1 MKRTVKKQFWF
12 SKVEAQ
18 DLKKKAKKACLTEA
32 ALIRLLLRGYE
43 PREKPDERFYDAM
56 RELSAIGNNINQ
68 LAIKANALGFVDSQ
82 MLKNEALRWHKF
94 QAAIEREFLRPEK
107 KRIEMAVTKLWK
119 VSVRLD
125 QVLDYTTNPE
135 KTANPEYSA
144 EDYQALKDVLAYA
157 KDEEKTEH
165 EFFCDGINCNVAMA
179 RDQFITVKEQFDK
192 TDGIQAYHGY
202 LSFKENE
209 VTPEQAQQIGMEF
222 ARKMW
227 GKRFQVV
234 VTTHLNTKHLH
245 CHFVINS
252 VSFVDGKRL
261 KDKEKSWYYFRHIAD
276 EICLEHKLSIVEK
289 PELHRSPSYL
299 TMKDEAGMPTR
310 YNNAKKAI
318 DEAIAMSRNLR
329 QFQYELGVMGYH
341 SNFSPNRKYA
351 TVTPKGSEKP
361 IRTYRLGEEYT
372 KEKILERL
380 IANRDNIVFKP
391 FQPKTYIVRQYRL
404 PTRESRIQKVGGL
417 YGLYL
422 YYCYRLG
429 YLPKHNQ
436 KQQNTARLHYLLK
449 DDLMKMDELT
459 KQVTLLGKHQIGT
472 DEQLFSY
479 KRSVEDEIK
488 TLTADRT
495 HLRNEIR
502 KVDISDERLSAA
514 KMKISAIS
522 ERLKELRKEVKLCDG
537 IAKRSGV
544 IADTLS
550 QVKAEEEKSQRKES
564 RNYEQRR

>member
-1 MKRTVKKQFWF
+1 
-12 SKVEAQ
+12 
-18 DLKKKAKKACLTEA
+18 
-32 ALIRLLLRGYE
+32 
-43 PREKPDERFYDAM
+43 
-56 RELSAIGNNINQ
+56 
-68 LAIKANALGFVDSQ
+68 
-82 MLKNEALRWHKF
+82 
-94 QAAIEREFLRPEK
+94 
-107 KRIEMAVTKLWK
+107 MAVTKLWK
-119 VSVRLD
+119 VSVRLG

-179 RDQFITVKEQFDK
+179 RDQFITVKEQFGK

-252 VSFVDGKRL
+252 VSFADGKRL

-289 PELHRSPSYL
+289 PELHRSPAYL
-299 TMKDEAGMPTR
+299 TKKDEAGMPTR

-329 QFQYELGVMGYH
+329 QFQYELSVMGYH

-404 PTRESRIQKVGGL
+404 PTRENKIQKVGGL

-429 YLPKHNQ
+429 RSTIRN
-436 KQQNTARLHYLLK
+436 NRIRRGFT
-449 DDLMKMDELT
+449 
-459 KQVTLLGKHQIGT
+459 I
-472 DEQLFSY
+472 FS
-479 KRSVEDEIK
+479 K
-488 TLTADRT
+488 T
-495 HLRNEIR
+495 I
-502 KVDISDERLSAA
+502 
-514 KMKISAIS
+514 
-522 ERLKELRKEVKLCDG
+522 
-537 IAKRSGV
+537 
-544 IADTLS
+544 
-550 QVKAEEEKSQRKES
+550 
-564 RNYEQRR
+564 

>member
-1 MKRTVKKQFWF
+1 
-12 SKVEAQ
+12 
-18 DLKKKAKKACLTEA
+18 
-32 ALIRLLLRGYE
+32 
-43 PREKPDERFYDAM
+43 
-56 RELSAIGNNINQ
+56 
-68 LAIKANALGFVDSQ
+68 
-82 MLKNEALRWHKF
+82 
-94 QAAIEREFLRPEK
+94 
-107 KRIEMAVTKLWK
+107 MAVTKLWK

-179 RDQFITVKEQFDK
+179 RDQFITVKEQFGK
-192 TDGIQAYHGY
+192 TDG
-202 LSFKENE
+202 
-209 VTPEQAQQIGMEF
+209 
-222 ARKMW
+222 
-227 GKRFQVV
+227 
-234 VTTHLNTKHLH
+234 
-245 CHFVINS
+245 
-252 VSFVDGKRL
+252 
-261 KDKEKSWYYFRHIAD
+261 
-276 EICLEHKLSIVEK
+276 
-289 PELHRSPSYL
+289 
-299 TMKDEAGMPTR
+299 MKDEAGMPTR

-404 PTRESRIQKVGGL
+404 PTRENKIQKVGGL

-514 KMKISAIS
+514 KIKISAIS

>member
-1 MKRTVKKQFWF
+1 
-12 SKVEAQ
+12 
-18 DLKKKAKKACLTEA
+18 
-32 ALIRLLLRGYE
+32 
-43 PREKPDERFYDAM
+43 
-56 RELSAIGNNINQ
+56 
-68 LAIKANALGFVDSQ
+68 
-82 MLKNEALRWHKF
+82 
-94 QAAIEREFLRPEK
+94 
-107 KRIEMAVTKLWK
+107 MAVTKLWK
-119 VSVRLD
+119 VSVRLG

-179 RDQFITVKEQFDK
+179 RDQFITVKEQFGK

-252 VSFVDGKRL
+252 VSFADGKRL

-289 PELHRSPSYL
+289 PELHRSPAYL

-341 SNFSPNRKYA
+341 SNFSPQ
-351 TVTPKGSEKP
+351 S
-361 IRTYRLGEEYT
+361 
-372 KEKILERL
+372 
-380 IANRDNIVFKP
+380 
-391 FQPKTYIVRQYRL
+391 
-404 PTRESRIQKVGGL
+404 
-417 YGLYL
+417 
-422 YYCYRLG
+422 
-429 YLPKHNQ
+429 
-436 KQQNTARLHYLLK
+436 
-449 DDLMKMDELT
+449 
-459 KQVTLLGKHQIGT
+459 
-472 DEQLFSY
+472 
-479 KRSVEDEIK
+479 
-488 TLTADRT
+488 
-495 HLRNEIR
+495 
-502 KVDISDERLSAA
+502 
-514 KMKISAIS
+514 
-522 ERLKELRKEVKLCDG
+522 
-537 IAKRSGV
+537 
-544 IADTLS
+544 
-550 QVKAEEEKSQRKES
+550 
-564 RNYEQRR
+564 

>member
-1 MKRTVKKQFWF
+1 
-12 SKVEAQ
+12 
-18 DLKKKAKKACLTEA
+18 
-32 ALIRLLLRGYE
+32 
-43 PREKPDERFYDAM
+43 
-56 RELSAIGNNINQ
+56 
-68 LAIKANALGFVDSQ
+68 
-82 MLKNEALRWHKF
+82 
-94 QAAIEREFLRPEK
+94 
-107 KRIEMAVTKLWK
+107 MAVTKLWK
-119 VSVRLD
+119 VSVRLG

-179 RDQFITVKEQFDK
+179 RDQFITVKEQFGK

-252 VSFVDGKRL
+252 VSFADGKRL

-289 PELHRSPSYL
+289 PELHRSPAYL

-329 QFQYELGVMGYH
+329 QFQYELSVMGYH

-361 IRTYRLGEEYT
+361 IRTYRLGE
-372 KEKILERL
+372 
-380 IANRDNIVFKP
+380 
-391 FQPKTYIVRQYRL
+391 
-404 PTRESRIQKVGGL
+404 VGGL

-514 KMKISAIS
+514 KIKISAIS